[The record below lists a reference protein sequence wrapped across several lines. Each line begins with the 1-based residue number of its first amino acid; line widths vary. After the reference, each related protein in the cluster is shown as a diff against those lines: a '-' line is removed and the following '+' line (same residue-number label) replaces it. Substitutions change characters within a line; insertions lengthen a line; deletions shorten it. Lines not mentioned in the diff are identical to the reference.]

1 MEAKR
6 LDLPVSELAEGPL
19 WDHDAQTLYWVD
31 ILGKRIHRYRTETGS
46 SDSLKLDQ
54 YIGAVVQ
61 HASGGLIAAMQHG
74 FHRIDFESG
83 RVEKLA
89 DPESDRPDNRFNDGK
104 CDPAGRFWAGTM
116 SLKGQRGA
124 GALYR
129 LDRDG
134 SVHKMADGVSI
145 SNGLA
150 WSADRRT
157 MYYIDTPTQSVY
169 AFDYDLDTGEIA
181 NRRTVIRIPEA
192 DGSPDGMSIDAEG
205 KLWIALWG
213 GWQVG
218 CWDPDTGEKLM
229 SIRVP
234 TAHVTSCAFGGPDFM
249 QLFITTAREGLSA
262 EELERQPEA
271 GCVFTAQV
279 GVAGLPADKYQGI

>member
-6 LDLPVSELAEGPL
+6 LDLPVSALAEGPL
-19 WDHDAQTLYWVD
+19 WDHEAQTLYWID
-31 ILGKRIHRYRTETGS
+31 IVGKRIHRYRTENGS
-46 SDSLKLDQ
+46 SDSLELDQ
-54 YIGAVVQ
+54 YIGAAVQ

-83 RVEKLA
+83 RVEQLA

-116 SLKGQRGA
+116 SLKGESGT

-134 SVHKMADGVSI
+134 SVHKMADGISI

-157 MYYIDTPTQSVY
+157 MYYIDTPTQRVD
-169 AFDYDLDTGEIA
+169 AFDYDPDTGEIA
-181 NRRTVIRIPEA
+181 NRRTVIRIPEE

-218 CWDPDTGEKLM
+218 RWDPDTGEKLM

-234 TAHVTSCAFGGPDFM
+234 TAHVTSCAFGGPDFK
-249 QLFITTAREGLSA
+249 QLYITTAREGLSA
-262 EELERQPEA
+262 EELERQPGA
-271 GCVFTAQV
+271 GCLFTARV
-279 GVAGLPADKYQGI
+279 DVAGLPADKYQGI